1 LNAFH
6 RKPLLVFDFDGVIS
20 ESVHD
25 SFRTAINTYV
35 ALFPDHRLPVHK
47 GVNPPE
53 LIFEIETQFPLFY
66 QMFRQTMP
74 FGNRAEDYFVILNII
89 ENQKSES
96 ILDQEA
102 YDRYKS
108 ELPSEQLEQYHQYF
122 YWLRRSYQA
131 DPEKW
136 IRLLPPFPG
145 VVEAIKKLSERF
157 TLAIATSKDVVSIHI
172 QLKLYGL
179 NEYFHNQLIL
189 DKEISP
195 HKRDHL
201 IHLHSQ
207 SGSPFEQIRF
217 IDDKVLHLI
226 DVADLGV
233 RCFLATWGFNTPRE
247 HRIAESNGFKLLK
260 LEDLSGID

>member
-1 LNAFH
+1 LNSFD

-25 SFRTAINTYV
+25 SFRTALNTYID
-35 ALFPDHRLPVHK
+35 LFPGHRLPILK

-53 LIFEIETQFPLFY
+53 LIFEIETKYPLLY
-66 QMFRQTMP
+66 KMFRQTMP
-74 FGNRAEDYFVILNII
+74 FGNRAEDYYVILNII
-89 ENQKSES
+89 ENQKSKS
-96 ILDQEA
+96 IHDQQA

-108 ELPSEQLEQYHQYF
+108 ELPPERLKRYHQYF
-122 YWLRRSYQA
+122 YRLRRSYQA

-136 IRLLPPFPG
+136 VRLLPPFPG
-145 VVEAIKKLSERF
+145 VVEAIKRLSERYI
-157 TLAIATSKDVVSIHI
+157 LAIATSKDELSIHI
-172 QLKLYGL
+172 QLRSYGL
-179 NEYFHNQLIL
+179 NGYFRDRLIL
-189 DKEISP
+189 DKEISS

-201 IHLHSQ
+201 IHLHHQ
-207 SGSPFEQIRF
+207 SGLPFEQIRF

-247 HRIAESNGFKLLK
+247 HRIAESNGFRLLK
-260 LEDLSGID
+260 LADLPGIE